1 MRSRRL
7 LATASKRPSAGTTNA
22 VGDRVLIR
30 GDGGG
35 PRRREGAPGGPRRGR
50 TWWEVQHPEGSE
62 GTWRDLPELLG
73 DSLRLVWA
81 SGRNIF
87 LLTSVLQVLAAVG
100 VAIQLFVAKE
110 VFEAILGAGGELE
123 FGELAPWLVALV
135 AITVALDL
143 AQAIQ
148 SEQSRVLGELVG
160 RRAIDRVLDVSTRID
175 LLAYESPDFYDR
187 LQRAR
192 AQGQFRAVQTV
203 QSLIGIVGALIGSVG
218 LILALAA
225 LEPLLLPFVL
235 IGYIPLWIVATRNT
249 RDLYHFS
256 RGMTPNDRQRS
267 YLQNV
272 LMSRNAAKEVRSF
285 NLASF
290 LRVRYDRLYDERIDE
305 LRKLARRRTG
315 RSLLGS
321 LTSSAVTVGTIAMLS
336 WLYVS
341 GRMSLAAAGASI
353 FGLYQLASRLQTLN
367 FSATGL
373 YEATLF
379 IRDYSSFLMLEP
391 EVEAAEG
398 TRPAPAGFDRLS
410 VENVSFTYPE
420 SDRPAVDGVSLEI
433 GKGEIVALVG
443 ENGSG
448 KTTLAKMLAGL
459 YRPERGRILWDDVN
473 VSDVDPDEL
482 RRAVAVIFQDFER
495 YLLPAR
501 ENVGLGRK
509 ERIEDLAAVI
519 EAATRADAHAFLDE
533 LPEGYETML
542 GREFSGGF
550 DLSIGQWQRVALAR
564 AFFRDAPF
572 VILDEPTASLDARAE
587 SNLFDRMRELLH
599 GRSVV
604 LISHRFSSVRSAD
617 RIYVLHDGRVV
628 EEGSHPELMAQ
639 DGLYAELFTLQAR
652 MYVDRPGRP
661 GAEEPPEEPVEQVF
675 FGAP

>member
-1 MRSRRL
+1 M
-7 LATASKRPSAGTTNA
+7 
-22 VGDRVLIR
+22 
-30 GDGGG
+30 
-35 PRRREGAPGGPRRGR
+35 
-50 TWWEVQHPEGSE
+50 HPEGSQ

-73 DSLRLVWA
+73 DSLRLVWE

-87 LLTSVLQVLAAVG
+87 LFTAVLQVLSAVG
-100 VAIQLFVAKE
+100 VAVQLFVAKE
-110 VFEAILGAGGELE
+110 VFDAVLGAGGELE
-123 FGELAPWLVALV
+123 FGDLAPWLVALV
-135 AITVALDL
+135 AMTVALDL
-143 AQAIQ
+143 AQALQ

-160 RRAIDRVLDVSTRID
+160 RRAIDRVIDVSTRID
-175 LLAYESPDFYDR
+175 LLAFESPDFYDR

-192 AQGQFRAVQTV
+192 AQGQFRAMQTV
-203 QSLIGIVGALIGSVG
+203 NGLLGIVGALVGSVG
-218 LILALAA
+218 LVLALAA
-225 LEPLLLPFVL
+225 LQPLLLPFVL
-235 IGYIPLWIVATRNT
+235 IGYVPLWIVASLNT

-256 RGMTPNDRQRS
+256 RGMTPGDRQRN

-272 LMSRNAAKEVRSF
+272 LMGRNAAKEVRAF

-290 LRVRYDRLYDERIDE
+290 LRQRYDRLYDERIDE

-321 LTSSAVTVGTIAMLS
+321 LTSSGVTVATIGMLS

-341 GRMSLAAAGASI
+341 DRMSLAAAGASI
-353 FGLYQLASRLQTLN
+353 FGLYQLANRLQALH
-367 FSATGL
+367 FSATSL

-379 IRDYSSFLMLEP
+379 IRDYSSFLTLEP
-391 EVEAAEG
+391 AVEAAEG
-398 TRPAPAGFDRLS
+398 TLSAPASFERL
-410 VENVSFTYPE
+410 VVDDVTFTYPE
-420 SDRPAVDGVSLEI
+420 SDRPAVDRVSLEI
-433 GKGEIVALVG
+433 RRGEVVALVG

-459 YRPERGRILWDDVN
+459 YRPETGSIRWDDLD
-473 VSDVDPDEL
+473 VSQVDPDEL

-509 ERIEDLAAVI
+509 ERIDELESIIA
-519 EAATRADAHAFLDE
+519 AATRADAHEFLAG

-587 SNLFDRMRELLH
+587 SNLFERMRELLY

-617 RIYVLHDGRVV
+617 RIYVMHEGRVV
-628 EEGSHPELMAQ
+628 EEGSHDELMET

-652 MYVDRPGRP
+652 MYVEQPGRDVAP
-661 GAEEPPEEPVEQVF
+661 EEPPDDEPVERVF
-675 FGAP
+675 FGTP

>member
-1 MRSRRL
+1 M
-7 LATASKRPSAGTTNA
+7 
-22 VGDRVLIR
+22 
-30 GDGGG
+30 
-35 PRRREGAPGGPRRGR
+35 
-50 TWWEVQHPEGSE
+50 HPEGSQ

-73 DSLRLVWA
+73 DSLRLVWE

-87 LLTSVLQVLAAVG
+87 LFTAVLQVLSAVG
-100 VAIQLFVAKE
+100 VAVQLFVAKE
-110 VFEAILGAGGELE
+110 VFDAVLGAGGELE
-123 FGELAPWLVALV
+123 FGDLAPWLVALV
-135 AITVALDL
+135 AMTVALDL
-143 AQAIQ
+143 AQALQ

-160 RRAIDRVLDVSTRID
+160 RRAIDRVIDVSTRID
-175 LLAYESPDFYDR
+175 LLAFESPDFYDR

-192 AQGQFRAVQTV
+192 AQGQFRAMQTV
-203 QSLIGIVGALIGSVG
+203 NGLLGIVGALVGSVG
-218 LILALAA
+218 LVLALAA
-225 LEPLLLPFVL
+225 LQPLLLPFVL
-235 IGYIPLWIVATRNT
+235 IGYVPLWIVASLNT

-256 RGMTPNDRQRS
+256 RGMTPGDRQRN

-272 LMSRNAAKEVRSF
+272 LMGRNAAKEVRAF

-290 LRVRYDRLYDERIDE
+290 LRQRYDRLYDERIDE

-321 LTSSAVTVGTIAMLS
+321 LTSSGVTVATIGMLS

-341 GRMSLAAAGASI
+341 DRMSLAAAGASI
-353 FGLYQLASRLQTLN
+353 FGLYQLANRLQALH
-367 FSATGL
+367 FSATSL

-379 IRDYSSFLMLEP
+379 IRDYSSFLTLEP
-391 EVEAAEG
+391 AVEAAEG
-398 TRPAPAGFDRLS
+398 TLSAPASFERL
-410 VENVSFTYPE
+410 VVDDVTFTYPD
-420 SDRPAVDGVSLEI
+420 SDRPAVDRVSLEI
-433 GKGEIVALVG
+433 RRGEVVALVG

-459 YRPERGRILWDDVN
+459 YRPETGSIRWDDLD
-473 VSDVDPDEL
+473 VSQVDPDEL

-509 ERIEDLAAVI
+509 ERIDELESIIA
-519 EAATRADAHAFLDE
+519 AATRADAHEFLAG

-587 SNLFDRMRELLH
+587 SNLFERMRELLY

-617 RIYVLHDGRVV
+617 RIYVMHEGRVV
-628 EEGSHPELMAQ
+628 EEGSHDELMAT

-652 MYVDRPGRP
+652 MYVEQPGRDVAP
-661 GAEEPPEEPVEQVF
+661 EEPPDDEPVERVF
-675 FGAP
+675 FGTP

>member
-1 MRSRRL
+1 M
-7 LATASKRPSAGTTNA
+7 
-22 VGDRVLIR
+22 
-30 GDGGG
+30 
-35 PRRREGAPGGPRRGR
+35 
-50 TWWEVQHPEGSE
+50 HPEGSE
-62 GTWRDLPELLG
+62 GTWRDLPQLLA
-73 DSLRLVWA
+73 DSLRLVWSA
-81 SGRNIF
+81 GRNIF
-87 LLTSVLQVLAAVG
+87 LLTAFLQLVAAVG
-100 VAIQLFVAKE
+100 IAVQLFVGKE
-110 VFEAILGAGGELE
+110 VLDAVLGAGGELK
-123 FGELAPWLVALV
+123 FGELAPVLAALV

-143 AQAIQ
+143 AQAVQ

-160 RRAIDRVLDVSTRID
+160 RKAIDRVIDVSTRID
-175 LLAYESPDFYDR
+175 LLAFESPEFYDR

-192 AQGQFRAVQTV
+192 AQGQFRALQTV
-203 QSLIGIVGALIGSVG
+203 QGLLGMVGAAVASVG
-218 LILALAA
+218 IIAALAT
-225 LEPLLLPFVL
+225 LQPLLLPFV
-235 IGYIPLWIVATRNT
+235 IVGYVPLWIVASLNT
-249 RDLYHFS
+249 RDLYQFS
-256 RGMTPNDRQRS
+256 RGMTPGDRQRH
-267 YLQNV
+267 YLQNI
-272 LMSRNAAKEVRSF
+272 LMGRNAAKEVRAF

-290 LRVRYDRLYDERIDE
+290 LRGRYDRLYDERIAE
-305 LRKLARRRTG
+305 LRGLARRRTA

-321 LTSSAVTVGTIAMLS
+321 LASSAVTVATIGMLS

-341 GRMSLAAAGASI
+341 GRMSLAAAGAAI
-353 FGLYQLASRLQTLN
+353 FGLYQLANRLQALH
-367 FSATGL
+367 FSATSL

-379 IRDYSSFLMLEP
+379 VRDYSSFLTLEP

-398 TRPAPAGFDRLS
+398 SRPAPESFDRLS
-410 VENVSFTYPE
+410 VEDVSFTYPE
-420 SDRPAVDGVSLEI
+420 SNRPAVDGVSLEI
-433 GKGEIVALVG
+433 RRGEIVALVG

-459 YRPERGRILWDDVN
+459 YRPDAGRIRWDDADLAN
-473 VSDVDPDEL
+473 VDADDL
-482 RRAVAVIFQDFER
+482 RRSIAVIFQDFER

-509 ERIEDLAAVI
+509 ERIEELEAI
-519 EAATRADAHAFLDE
+519 MEAAARADADEFLAD

-587 SNLFDRMRELLH
+587 SNLFERMRELLH

-617 RIYVLHDGRVV
+617 RIYVLHEGRVV
-628 EEGSHPELMAQ
+628 EEGSHDELMTE

-652 MYVDRPGRP
+652 AYVDRPAR
-661 GAEEPPEEPVEQVF
+661 EDVEDEPPEEPIEQVF